1 MRWIGPVFLAAVFL
15 ASWLATF
22 FGGRFGIGG
31 WILITVVWPLV
42 GLVMLFW
49 FALVSAIRR
58 RVTRTRGFTALL
70 ALPMIWPLAWAFD
83 LGAVAYPASEALTR
97 PSIAVRPP
105 SDSPLRVVWGGSGL
119 AHNRHASSPGQ
130 RWAYDLVVEPAATG
144 ARSLA
149 DYGCFGTPVLA
160 PMGGVVALASDG
172 APDLAIGETLADP
185 AGLLGNH
192 VVLKLETGTH
202 LVIAHL
208 KKGSVRVRTGDVV
221 AESQVLGACGNSGNS
236 SEPHIHLHHQRQNPN
251 ILRGDLDFGVNYVE
265 GLPLTFRSLKG
276 PERPRGGIEVRN
288 NQVRLTGD
296 KIRYDGTR

>member
-1 MRWIGPVFLAAVFL
+1 MRWIGPVLLAAALF

-31 WILITVVWPLV
+31 WILITAVWPLV

-58 RVTRTRGFTALL
+58 RVTRTRGFSALL
-70 ALPMIWPLAWAFD
+70 ALPMVWPLAWAFG

-97 PSIAVRPP
+97 PSVAVRPP

-130 RWAYDLVVEPAATG
+130 RWAYDLVVEPAVTG

-160 PMGGVVALASDG
+160 PMRGVVALASDG
-172 APDLAIGETLADP
+172 APDLAIGETLA
-185 AGLLGNH
+185 
-192 VVLKLETGTH
+192 
-202 LVIAHL
+202 
-208 KKGSVRVRTGDVV
+208 
-221 AESQVLGACGNSGNS
+221 ESQVLDACGNSGNS

-251 ILRGDLDFGVNYVE
+251 ILQGDPDFGVNCVE

-296 KIRYDGTR
+296 TIRYDGTR